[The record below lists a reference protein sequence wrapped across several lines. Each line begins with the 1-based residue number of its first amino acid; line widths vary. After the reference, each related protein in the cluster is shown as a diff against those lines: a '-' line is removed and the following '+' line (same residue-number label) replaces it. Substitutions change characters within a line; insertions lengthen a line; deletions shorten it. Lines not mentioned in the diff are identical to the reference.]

1 MIIMA
6 TVLAAVS
13 LLGWAPRL
21 LGPVP
26 DDPAA
31 LVVRTVGFV
40 LAGLAVWGVVV
51 EFWFNGDPAEVN
63 PGVAE
68 RASTGI
74 PSMTVVCAIH
84 LAAFLAVT
92 RRGSLLRGTT
102 LLVSTLFAVAAVVL
116 WAGAAM
122 LLPPASSFIC
132 VLMMAA
138 AGIGAATL
146 AGQRGV
152 PPAGGAQAGLLSA
165 MMTGQIAISVA
176 DVMFHLGP
184 DAWIPDAGP
193 GPLTLQARL
202 EQSRVEAIDPY
213 VAVLLIGA
221 LVAVTL
227 IIVTLAQRTPR
238 PASLA
243 EATASA

>member
-1 MIIMA
+1 
-6 TVLAAVS
+6 
-13 LLGWAPRL
+13 
-21 LGPVP
+21 
-26 DDPAA
+26 
-31 LVVRTVGFV
+31 VVRTVGFV

-138 AGIGAATL
+138 AGIGAAT
-146 AGQRGV
+146 RGR
-152 PPAGGAQAGLLSA
+152 PAGGPAGRRRPGGTA
-165 MMTGQIAISVA
+165 VGHDDRA
-176 DVMFHLGP
+176 DRHQRRRRHVPPRTRRVDPGRG
-184 DAWIPDAGP
+184 A

-202 EQSRVEAIDPY
+202 EQSR
-213 VAVLLIGA
+213 
-221 LVAVTL
+221 
-227 IIVTLAQRTPR
+227 
-238 PASLA
+238 
-243 EATASA
+243 